1 MCNAH
6 NHPPNCNCNWGQG
19 SNFSF
24 SGRVSIYE
32 KIIEKVNF
40 SKKVIQEFIP
50 GKLSITIPNALCPVC
65 SKPVFFYQNNYGSR
79 VFFDELGSPWPKHP
93 CTDNSTYSTKSGKV
107 LDIYAEKDYIIPK
120 KNFDSFTSST
130 KNLLKRIFHNQ
141 FYKKGYKTL
150 FEFQDKEYLL
160 LDELDSHP
168 DLMVL
173 TKKGEDYFLETY
185 EILTEN
191 QQAIKLLLKHNAK
204 KEQLK
209 FFEIDN
215 NEILDIEILN
225 SVYSTTEIN
234 QYSVRSIDYEITF
247 IMNLDDFREE
257 NRKSIK
263 FMKYLGNKD
272 FNFFKVIYQNER
284 LKEI

>member
-1 MCNAH
+1 M
-6 NHPPNCNCNWGQG
+6 
-19 SNFSF
+19 
-24 SGRVSIYE
+24 
-32 KIIEKVNF
+32 
-40 SKKVIQEFIP
+40 
-50 GKLSITIPNALCPVC
+50 
-65 SKPVFFYQNNYGSR
+65 
-79 VFFDELGSPWPKHP
+79 
-93 CTDNSTYSTKSGKV
+93 
-107 LDIYAEKDYIIPK
+107 
-120 KNFDSFTSST
+120 
-130 KNLLKRIFHNQ
+130 
-141 FYKKGYKTL
+141 
-150 FEFQDKEYLL
+150 
-160 LDELDSHP
+160 
-168 DLMVL
+168 
-173 TKKGEDYFLETY
+173 
-185 EILTEN
+185 TEN